1 MFDKTC
7 KFGTIYPISRE
18 YLESLPCSINAD
30 NLDDEELEDIVQD
43 AEVEVEQRKLKGER
57 AIEVFQEI
65 LEKELIRLGAV
76 YYE

>member
-7 KFGTIYPISRE
+7 EFGTIYPISRE
-18 YLESLPCSINAD
+18 YLESLPCPINAD